1 MDWPTFSNKFSTAF
15 EMCTLLEYL
24 LFESYLYLHHLCDL
38 IFSAKCLSKF
48 MLHSMLSGDVFIQLH
63 VRFKQSVTITALI
76 ICSVKMFDF
85 NVVGSCVSG
94 CTFLFAEGADKLAS

>member
-48 MLHSMLSGDVFIQLH
+48 MLHSMLFEDMFIQLH
-63 VRFKQSVTITALI
+63 VRFKHCVTETALI
-76 ICSVKMFDF
+76 ICSVKMFDL
-85 NVVGSCVSG
+85 NVVLSSLSG
-94 CTFLFAEGADKLAS
+94 RTFLFAEGADKFAS